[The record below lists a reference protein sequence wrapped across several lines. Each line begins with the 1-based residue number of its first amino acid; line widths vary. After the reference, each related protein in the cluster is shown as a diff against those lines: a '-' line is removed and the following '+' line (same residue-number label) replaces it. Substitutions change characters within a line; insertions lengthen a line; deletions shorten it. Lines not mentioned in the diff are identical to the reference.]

1 MLHSVPGVNFIN
13 KFAAMSQENT
23 EETNPWKTLSSKLVY
38 DNRWL
43 SLTEHQVINPGGG
56 EGIYGEVHFKNYAI
70 GIVALDGD
78 DNLYLVGQYRFP
90 LKQYSWELPEGGG
103 PLGDDPLASAKR
115 ELLEETGLV
124 AKEWTEILKMHLS
137 NSVSDELAIIYL
149 AKDFTQLEPEPEE
162 TEQLQVK
169 KIPFEE
175 AYLMVI
181 SGKMTDSMTV
191 AAILRMK
198 LLREGL

>member
-175 AYLMVI
+175 AYQMVI

-191 AAILRMK
+191 AGILRMK